1 MPKHKCSNK
10 DCKCSTCHGTIDILS
25 EQNTIFQ
32 TVIDSLNN
40 ELKLLR
46 KDLRKEVLKNLTKKK

>member
-1 MPKHKCSNK
+1 MPKHRCSNK
-10 DCKCSTCHGTIDILS
+10 DCKCSICHGTIDILS

-46 KDLRKEVLKNLTKKK
+46 KDLRKEILKNLTKKK

>member
-1 MPKHKCSNK
+1 MPKHRCSNK

-46 KDLRKEVLKNLTKKK
+46 KDLRKEILKNLTKNK